1 MQRTPKKSKGSD
13 DSGDEARADSD
24 SESEV
29 KAKAGRKKGKKESPT
44 KTKKAKKAEPE
55 KSDVG
60 TDEEFDDGLDEDL
73 VGDDDDR
80 KKLAGMTERE
90 REEELFKRAEKREE
104 ARKRFVRLLTY
115 LSYIGCYPNI
125 DSYFCTGSRSPK
137 S

>member
-1 MQRTPKKSKGSD
+1 MDKNGE
-13 DSGDEARADSD
+13 DSNCEIYLIFNFPILIS
-24 SESEV
+24 V
-29 KAKAGRKKGKKESPT
+29 KASFKTILFHKESD
-44 KTKKAKKAEPE
+44 

-104 ARKRFVRLLTY
+104 ARKRFVMNKFCNLSSTY
-115 LSYIGCYPNI
+115 SV
-125 DSYFCTGSRSPK
+125 
-137 S
+137 

>member
-1 MQRTPKKSKGSD
+1 MNVPFSNRTFKT
-13 DSGDEARADSD
+13 AFILQ
-24 SESEV
+24 ES
-29 KAKAGRKKGKKESPT
+29 
-44 KTKKAKKAEPE
+44 E

-104 ARKRFVRLLTY
+104 ARKRFVRLNIRFASSHVFPRSRILHFLY
-115 LSYIGCYPNI
+115 RLSYLVVHRRF
-125 DSYFCTGSRSPK
+125 S
-137 S
+137 